1 MKLLFWNSSGLTDGI
16 NKVTVIHKVSFVHV
30 DGELKK
36 GSEGQ
41 GRHAF
46 PQKTAR
52 TAAYRLIRRN
62 LLEDGV
68 FGAHGGG
75 QQDLQP

>member
-1 MKLLFWNSSGLTDGI
+1 MKLQFWKSSGLTDGI

-30 DGELKK
+30 DGELKQ
-36 GSEGQ
+36 GSQGQ
-41 GRHAF
+41 GGLTPA
-46 PQKTAR
+46 QKTGR
-52 TAAYRLIRRN
+52 TAAYRLIRGN

-75 QQDLQP
+75 QQDL